1 MDLLPLKALVLLITW
16 AVGAWL
22 VAKVWK
28 SNDPVVLKVVLT
40 LLAVVPILGPLVVY
54 WISNFPSRLHPD
66 VQAKYKETVNV
77 YGRWRTEDDSEPVRR
92 SRASQAAKRR

>member
-40 LLAVVPILGPLVVY
+40 LLAVVPILGPLVAY

-77 YGRWRTEDDSEPVRR
+77 YGRWRTEDDEPVRE